1 MGLGSVQGPS
11 RADHVKMDPGSR
23 ARPSLRRI
31 LARLGSPPRW
41 GSFLIFLAAA
51 WAAAAA
57 WDFFVGVFLSRCWRA
72 CCCCWA
78 WASSKARRE
87 SRASFFPAFER
98 EVRRAFAFGF
108 GFGVGVVV
116 VVVVGGV
123 GWGAV
128 VVVGVGVG

>member
-51 WAAAAA
+51 W
-57 WDFFVGVFLSRCWRA
+57 DFFVGVFLSRCWRA

-87 SRASFFPAFER
+87 SRAVA
-98 EVRRAFAFGF
+98 VLMRAMGL
-108 GFGVGVVV
+108 
-116 VVVVGGV
+116 GGKV
-123 GWGAV
+123 CLCV
-128 VVVGVGVG
+128 CVCV